1 MRLLPAALVLSLFA
15 GPAAASEAVVDR
27 MALKARVEALVRDT
41 KTATW
46 YQDVWISNGKDTE
59 TTAADCFWRQPD
71 QVRLNVKKGRGSG
84 ATAVYKDGKVTGFQP
99 GMFSFV
105 KLTYDV
111 RDKEV
116 LSIRGQDIR
125 SNGFLDDYALIL
137 TQWETVTVLGEG
149 GKFRLSYQN
158 AEGLAAQMT
167 VDAETL
173 QPSLVEAA
181 ENGKV
186 VERMKYTNVIFNPAL
201 EAKLFNP

>member
-1 MRLLPAALVLSLFA
+1 MRTFVTALVLLSLTR
-15 GPAAASEAVVDR
+15 PVAANEAVVDR
-27 MALKARVEALVRDT
+27 LALKARIEALVRDT

-71 QVRLNVKKGRGSG
+71 HVRLNVKKGRGSG

-125 SNGFLDDYALIL
+125 SNGFIDDYALIL
-137 TQWETVTVLGEG
+137 KQWDAVTVLGEG
-149 GKFRLSYQN
+149 GKLRLNYKN
-158 AEGLAAQMT
+158 TEGLPAQMT
-167 VDAETL
+167 VSPETL
-173 QPSLVEAA
+173 QPSLIEST

-186 VERMKYTNVIFNPAL
+186 VERFKYTNVVFNPEI